1 MGRFNVEPMRHMEG
15 DHFRVMVAVEMGMK
29 NHEMV
34 PLHLIS
40 MISNIYRGGAA
51 HILRDLCKMN
61 LISYERGRKYDG
73 YRLTNLGYDYL
84 ALHALCS
91 REVVGSVGNQI
102 GVGKESD
109 VYVGG
114 DPEMKDLVLKFH
126 RLGRTSF
133 RKLKEKRDY
142 HGRRHYCS
150 WLYLSRIA
158 ALKEFSFLKALYAR
172 KFPVP
177 QPLDFCR
184 HTVVMGLIDGSPL
197 CNVAEIENPAELY
210 DELMNLIV
218 RLARYGLIHGDFN
231 EFNLILTTDGK
242 PMLIDFPQMVSTD
255 HPNAAY
261 YFNRDVECIREFF
274 RRRFGFESDEHPVL
288 DQIERKHILDVEL
301 EASGFTRKMA
311 TDLLKAYDE
320 GNFDAHNEE
329 SDEEESD
336 EEEDINEEVDEEEL
350 DSLERE
356 GQEKKIELGR
366 EQTFNNWLQSAQEQ
380 IGELDAN
387 CPELV
392 EMDESRMEKY
402 KRAIKETEEKLS
414 AMKVEESKDPHS
426 NDLEPPVDEEKPES
440 FEEQTRVR
448 GKVTAPRSVY
458 STGSTIAPDEE
469 RGKAKKEKLRV
480 KGKQS
485 AVQRTR
491 KTNMNTIKEYS
502 GWEDFY
508 IMLNSSC
515 VPGYEGDLK
524 AVIISEGMI
533 RDRIKQLAREIHEN
547 VGDQAISLIC
557 VLKGSYKFFTTLVDE
572 LAIVRHQ
579 CKTQLTVDFI
589 RAKSYEDTET
599 TGQLQLI
606 GLSSMDELKDQNVL
620 IVDDIVDS
628 GLTLKRLIQTVEAQ
642 SAKNVWTALL
652 LSKRVKREH
661 EVAENYVAFNIPDRF
676 IVGFGLDYNQKFRD
690 LAHIAIMSDAGI
702 EKYKKK

>member
-114 DPEMKDLVLKFH
+114 DPEMQDLVLKFH

-177 QPLDFCR
+177 KPLDFCR

-288 DQIERKHILDVEL
+288 DQIERKHVLDVEL

-350 DSLERE
+350 NSLERE
-356 GQEKKIELGR
+356 GQQKKIELDR
-366 EQTFNNWLQSAQEQ
+366 EQTFSNWLQSAQEQ

-402 KRAIKETEEKLS
+402 EKAIKETEEKLS
-414 AMKVEESKDPHS
+414 AMKVEESKDSHS

-440 FEEQTRVR
+440 FEEETRVR

-458 STGSTIAPDEE
+458 STGSTIAPDEVKRRLMKE

-491 KTNMNTIKEYS
+491 KTNMNTIKEYA
-502 GWEDFY
+502 GWEDF
-508 IMLNSSC
+508 
-515 VPGYEGDLK
+515 
-524 AVIISEGMI
+524 
-533 RDRIKQLAREIHEN
+533 
-547 VGDQAISLIC
+547 
-557 VLKGSYKFFTTLVDE
+557 
-572 LAIVRHQ
+572 
-579 CKTQLTVDFI
+579 
-589 RAKSYEDTET
+589 
-599 TGQLQLI
+599 
-606 GLSSMDELKDQNVL
+606 
-620 IVDDIVDS
+620 
-628 GLTLKRLIQTVEAQ
+628 
-642 SAKNVWTALL
+642 
-652 LSKRVKREH
+652 
-661 EVAENYVAFNIPDRF
+661 
-676 IVGFGLDYNQKFRD
+676 
-690 LAHIAIMSDAGI
+690 
-702 EKYKKK
+702 